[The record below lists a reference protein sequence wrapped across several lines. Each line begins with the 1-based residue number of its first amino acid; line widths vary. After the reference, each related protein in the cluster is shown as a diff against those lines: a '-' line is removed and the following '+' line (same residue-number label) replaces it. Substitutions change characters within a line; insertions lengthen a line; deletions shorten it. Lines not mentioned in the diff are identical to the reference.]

1 MAMTDLFGL
10 HSQSSLLL
18 DCSRTALLLDTLLT
32 CQLWPLLYDGS
43 KCHTL
48 REKSVIF
55 TCCLGSNTQGAAL
68 LLEHRLF
75 SSFLSLMSAILL
87 LSRQPSV
94 TDISQQ
100 FAVIAQLQETIF
112 KMNISPLLLKFN
124 CIGSQSCGFM
134 SGANITLSQLIS
146 REGQLQLVSCT
157 VEDAYLF
164 SKVKCPST
172 CRNGFFSRSF

>member
-1 MAMTDLFGL
+1 MSHCEGEICDFY
-10 HSQSSLLL
+10 LLSGFKY
-18 DCSRTALLLDTLLT
+18 SRSCPSAEAST
-32 CQLWPLLYDGS
+32 
-43 KCHTL
+43 
-48 REKSVIF
+48 
-55 TCCLGSNTQGAAL
+55 
-68 LLEHRLF
+68 LF
-75 SSFLSLMSAILL
+75 SLLSLMSAILL
-87 LSRQPSV
+87 LSRQPGV

-157 VEDAYLF
+157 VEDVYLF
-164 SKVKCPST
+164 SM
-172 CRNGFFSRSF
+172 SFNMQKWILFTAFLILQHINN